1 MGKKGKNKRSK
12 RGHGVGKKPQHLAR
26 RGEKR
31 RRTETEGARED
42 LEPAKK
48 LRTGGGEG
56 GGVPVTCAHMVY
68 TTGGERTSQDG
79 TGGPEGEL
87 QRLKKLCVDE
97 DTPVPPGERL
107 ADGTETN
114 MKKKKKKHKKKTDR
128 ETPQEEGTSTGEGH
142 LANNGPCDHVMTP
155 QGHSQGSENNHKPQ
169 TNAGHDISQA
179 GASVQHF
186 DTKQQKNK
194 NKKATSSQETHAVL
208 HLTLN
213 NLDGE
218 FGLPQV
224 QQLLLHAYLGKRR
237 SAPWCQVQNFNKLG
251 KVVLVVLNG
260 LSQGHLSRH
269 SECFAQLAAMFP
281 NKKVPLTMKV
291 ADSSPREVMRSLL
304 RVPVSK
310 TAQKKLGKDLETGV
324 VDPGLV
330 ERSESCVKHMGEKS
344 VVGRTH
350 YLLSQEQLRMNRFP
364 LDTDTA
370 LPEDFVSFQSCTP
383 TDSSPMFAVDCE
395 MCETEA
401 GKELTRVSVVGED
414 LKTVYNSLVR
424 PWRPINDYMTQ
435 FSGICGD
442 DLKDVATRLE
452 HVQEML
458 QEILPQDAILVGHS
472 LENDLQALKMIHP
485 HVIDTSLLFNHATW
499 RFKPKLRTLASK
511 LLGKEIQ
518 TGTDGHDSVEDAVAA
533 MQLIQLKIANG
544 PGFLLDNGSSTSVSD
559 TESYFR
565 VLAREKK
572 TATLVDQASFLKP
585 FLGHPVHCI
594 PVVSDRE
601 ALTKARNEIRSKHFV
616 WVQLHSWDTVS
627 QSSLCDHSV
636 LSETLARVVTR
647 VRELYDM
654 CPENSLF
661 VLLTTGT
668 NSVDQRTKAQK
679 TSHENVPMGKDD
691 KETSQEET
699 SSHGLCYLNV
709 QKS

>member
-1 MGKKGKNKRSK
+1 MGKKGKNNRSK
-12 RGHGVGKKPQHLAR
+12 RGHGVGKKPQHLVR

-48 LRTGGGEG
+48 LRTDGGEG
-56 GGVPVTCAHMVY
+56 GGVPVTCAHMVC
-68 TTGGERTSQDG
+68 TTDGERTQDD
-79 TGGPEGEL
+79 TGAPEGQL
-87 QRLKKLCVDE
+87 QRLKKLRVDE
-97 DTPVPPGERL
+97 DTLVPPSENL
-107 ADGTETN
+107 DVGTETN
-114 MKKKKKKHKKKTDR
+114 MKKKKKHKKKRTDR
-128 ETPQEEGTSTGEGH
+128 ETPQDEGRTT
-142 LANNGPCDHVMTP
+142 
-155 QGHSQGSENNHKPQ
+155 GSENDQKPQ
-169 TNAGHDISQA
+169 TNAAGHDISPV
-179 GASVQHF
+179 GASVEHF

-194 NKKATSSQETHAVL
+194 NKKVTSSQETHAVL

-213 NLDGE
+213 NLDGD

-224 QQLLLHAYLGKRR
+224 QQLLLHTFLGKRR
-237 SAPWCQVQNFNKLG
+237 SAPWCQVQNFNKLC

-260 LSQGHLSRH
+260 LSQGHLVQH
-269 SECFAQLAAMFP
+269 PECFAQLAAMFP
-281 NKKVPLTMKV
+281 NKKVPLAMKV
-291 ADSSPREVMRSLL
+291 ADSSPREVMRTLL
-304 RVPVSK
+304 RIPVSK

-330 ERSESCVKHMGEKS
+330 ERSASCVKQTGEKS

-364 LDTDTA
+364 LATDTA
-370 LPEDFVSFQSCTP
+370 LPEDFVSLQSCTP

-401 GKELTRVSVVGED
+401 GKELTRVSVVSED
-414 LKTVYNSLVR
+414 LKTVYNSLVK
-424 PWRPINDYMTQ
+424 PWRPIKDYMTQ
-435 FSGICGD
+435 FSGICGA
-442 DLKDVATRLE
+442 DLKDVTTRLE

-533 MQLIQLKIANG
+533 MQLIQLKITNG
-544 PGFLLDNGSSTSVSD
+544 PGFLLDNGGSTSVSD

-636 LSETLARVVTR
+636 LSETLARVVSR

-668 NSVDQRTKAQK
+668 NSVDQRTMAQK
-679 TSHENVPMGKDD
+679 TSHENVLKMGEDE

-699 SSHGLCYLNV
+699 SPHGLCYLNV
-709 QKS
+709 KKS